1 MLSREVIFLL
11 LERPMVYR
19 MEFLILLL
27 MESLMGHPM
36 GHLMELLMET
46 LMDCSMDKTIRE
58 CGIERINLGS
68 LSSQC

>member
-36 GHLMELLMET
+36 GHLMELIIDNIMDLNMDRVIHLMGT
-46 LMDCSMDKTIRE
+46 
-58 CGIERINLGS
+58 GINNPLTP
-68 LSSQC
+68 